1 MIKEYKKGASIQITR
16 HFNSLEFQCH
26 CKRPDCSFTLVDSD
40 LVDALELLRKKV
52 KPIHI
57 TSGYRDVFYNK
68 EIGGKPGS
76 MHCVGKAVDCYV
88 EGLDISSLYYYA
100 IEIPAF
106 RKGGIGI
113 ATQYLH
119 LDVRGHLSRWYYPAA

>member
-1 MIKEYKKGASIQITR
+1 MIKEYKKGKSFQLSK
-16 HFNSLEFQCH
+16 HFSSLEFDCH
-26 CKRPDCSFTLVDSD
+26 CKSNLCAVTLVDTD

-57 TSGYRDVFYNK
+57 TSGYRDSFFNR

-76 MHCVGKAVDCYV
+76 FHCTGKAVDCYV

-100 IEIPAF
+100 IEIKAF

-113 ATQYLH
+113 YPTWLH
-119 LDVRGHLSRWYYPAA
+119 LDCRGTTSRWYGT